1 MQGTWAVVFCKE
13 FLLIVACEFTAP
25 ADDKSGLT
33 LEALSKHDIVFNRL
47 EKENADPT
55 INEIATSL
63 KSYQISEDDDMS
75 QLHSGLTF
83 KSHRTFASDYSACT
97 NMSFSK

>member
-1 MQGTWAVVFCKE
+1 M
-13 FLLIVACEFTAP
+13 L
-25 ADDKSGLT
+25 
-33 LEALSKHDIVFNRL
+33 FNKY

-75 QLHSGLTF
+75 QSQAGLTF
-83 KSHRTFASDYSACT
+83 KTYKTFASDYSSCT

>member
-1 MQGTWAVVFCKE
+1 MSCAY
-13 FLLIVACEFTAP
+13 LIIFPANPLSPPAP
-25 ADDKSGLT
+25 ATIDQSGLT
-33 LEALSKHDIVFNRL
+33 LEALSKHDSVFNRY

-75 QLHSGLTF
+75 QSQSGLTF
-83 KSHRTFASDYSACT
+83 KTYKTFASDYSACT